1 MSEIHLKKHQID
13 QKSSFRKWVGFPA
26 RSPVPAR
33 GARGTIVSATGSGKT
48 IMAAASAL
56 ECFPHGRILV
66 TVPTLD
72 LLVQTAQ
79 AWRTVG
85 HRSPMAAV
93 CSLENDPVLNE
104 LGVRTTTNPIQL
116 ALWAGRGPVIVF
128 ATYASLVDRED
139 YAALQDQERPYGPWQ
154 NSGNG
159 KTRKKTRGPLEAALT
174 GGERLYGQQMA
185 PFDLAI
191 VDEAHGTA
199 GDLGRPWAA
208 IHDNTRIPADFRLYL
223 TATPRILAAAR
234 PQKGADGQELEIA
247 SMADDP
253 DGTYGAWL
261 AELGLSEAIEREI
274 LAGFEIDVL
283 EIRDPSPVLG
293 ESEEARRGRRL
304 ALLQTALLEHAAA
317 YNLRTV
323 MTFHQKVE
331 EAAAFAD
338 KLPETAAALYV
349 NDASDDDLAAADKLP
364 KSSVNARFYE
374 LEAGRHVPPD
384 RVWSAWLC
392 GDHLVTERREVLRQ
406 FAGGIDAADRRVH
419 RAFLASVRVLGEGV
433 DITGDRGV
441 EAICFA
447 DTRGSQVEIV
457 QNIGR
462 ALRLNKD
469 GSTKIAR
476 IIVPVF
482 LEPGEDPTD
491 MVASASFRPLV
502 AVLQG
507 LRSHD
512 ERLVEQLAS
521 RALTSGQRKV
531 HVRRDANGQII
542 GAGGEGDGEDQEQD
556 DTDAAAESALLHFS
570 SPRDTATIAAF
581 LRTRVYRPESLVW
594 LEGYQALIRWRKEN
608 EITGL
613 YAVPYDVE
621 AEVGVTKDFPL
632 GRWVHQQRKALR
644 AGELEER
651 RKTLLDAPEAGMV
664 WEPGEE
670 AWETK
675 LAALRSYRRA
685 MGHLAPRQDAVWGE
699 GDAMVPVGQHAA
711 NLRRKGGLGKDA
723 ERAAERAQQLAAI
736 DEDWNCPWPL
746 DWQRHYRVLADLVDA
761 DGVLPAIQPGVL
773 FEGDDLGKWLARQRE
788 ASTWAQL
795 SAEQQERLSQLGVKP
810 LEAPSPAPSAKR
822 AANGQSKAE
831 QAFHRGLAA
840 LTQWVE
846 REGAHRPAPRGHS
859 EQIAVDGE
867 AEPVTVKLGVWVS
880 NTKSRWDKLTPEQQ
894 AALAAL
900 GVPWAKAAVPAPSG
914 GPAPVRDAP
923 VQPAPSGEQAQE
935 YPDQGDPVTAEERE
949 TSRGTARARR
959 MNELMRKHTK
969 AELLR
974 MAYAGGLVNHNSP
987 EKWRKDEIASTVVDT
1002 EFRTADRAAPARPAS
1017 ATARPVPAQPLP
1029 LPQQDHH
1036 DECDKSVYE
1045 GGTCTCDLIEQYGPP
1060 SERDDY

>member
-1 MSEIHLKKHQID
+1 MSAIRLKEHQVD
-13 QKSSFRKWVGFPA
+13 QRSAFRRWVGFPA
-26 RSPVPAR
+26 RSSVPPQ

-48 IMAAASAL
+48 ITAAACAL
-56 ECFPHGRILV
+56 ESFADGRILV

-72 LLVQTAQ
+72 LLAQTAQ
-79 AWRTVG
+79 AWRLVG
-85 HRSPMAAV
+85 HRAPMVAV
-93 CSLENDPVLNE
+93 CSLENDAVLKS

-116 ALWAGRGPVIVF
+116 ALWAGSGPVVVC

-139 YAALQDQERPYGPWQ
+139 IDAPEGQ
-154 NSGNG
+154 
-159 KTRKKTRGPLEAALT
+159 RKVRGPLEAALA
-174 GGERLYGQQMA
+174 GGDRLYGQQMDG
-185 PFDLAI
+185 FDLAI

-199 GDLGRPWAA
+199 GDLGRPWAV
-208 IHDNTRIPADFRLYL
+208 IHDNQRIPADFRLYL

-234 PQKGADGQELEIA
+234 PQKGADGQEAEIA
-247 SMADDP
+247 TMADDP

-331 EAAAFAD
+331 EATAFAE

-349 NDASDDDLAAADKLP
+349 NDATDEDLAAADKLP
-364 KSSVNARFYE
+364 KSSIDAEFYE

-392 GDHLVTERREVLRQ
+392 GDHLVSERREVLRQ
-406 FAGGIDAADRRVH
+406 FAGGIDAAGRRVH

-433 DITGDRGV
+433 DITGERGV
-441 EAICFA
+441 DSICFA

-462 ALRLNKD
+462 ALRLNRN
-469 GSTKIAR
+469 GSTKVAR

-482 LEPGEDPTD
+482 LEPGEDPQD

-521 RALTSGQRKV
+521 RALTSGKRKV
-531 HVRRDANGQII
+531 HVRRDEEGRIV
-542 GAGGEGDGEDQEQD
+542 GAGSEGDGEDQEDD
-556 DTDAAAESALLHFS
+556 DTQAAAEAALLHFS
-570 SPRDTATIAAF
+570 SPRDAATIAAF

-594 LEGYQALIRWRKEN
+594 LEGYQALLRWRKEN

-621 AEVGVTKDFPL
+621 VEVGATKAFPL

-651 RKTLLDAPEAGMV
+651 RRTLLDAPEAGMV

-670 AWETK
+670 AWEAK

-685 MGHLAPRQDAVWGE
+685 TGHLAPRQDAVWGE
-699 GDAMVPVGQHAA
+699 GEAMVPVGQHMA

-723 ERAAERAQQLAAI
+723 ERAAVRAQQLTAV

-761 DGVLPAIQPGVL
+761 DGNLPAIEPGVL
-773 FEGDDLGKWLARQRE
+773 FEGDDIGRWLQRQKNPG
-788 ASTWAQL
+788 TWAQL
-795 SAEQQERLSQLGVKP
+795 LPEQQERLTKLGVQP
-810 LEAPSPAPSAKR
+810 AEAPSPAPAAAR
-822 AANGQSKAE
+822 ATKGPSKA
-831 QAFHRGLAA
+831 QAAFQRGLAA

-846 REGAHRPAPRGHS
+846 REGADRPVPRGHS
-859 EQIAVDGE
+859 EQIEADGE
-867 AEPVTVKLGVWVS
+867 VEPVTVKLGVWVS
-880 NTKSRWDKLTPEQQ
+880 NTKSRRDRLAQEQLE
-894 AALAAL
+894 ALREL
-900 GVPWAKAAVPAPSG
+900 GVDWA
-914 GPAPVRDAP
+914 
-923 VQPAPSGEQAQE
+923 
-935 YPDQGDPVTAEERE
+935 
-949 TSRGTARARR
+949 
-959 MNELMRKHTK
+959 
-969 AELLR
+969 
-974 MAYAGGLVNHNSP
+974 
-987 EKWRKDEIASTVVDT
+987 
-1002 EFRTADRAAPARPAS
+1002 
-1017 ATARPVPAQPLP
+1017 
-1029 LPQQDHH
+1029 
-1036 DECDKSVYE
+1036 
-1045 GGTCTCDLIEQYGPP
+1045 
-1060 SERDDY
+1060 

>member
-1 MSEIHLKKHQID
+1 MSRIPLKKHQVD
-13 QKSSFRKWVGFPA
+13 QKSAFRRWVGFPA
-26 RSPVPAR
+26 RSSVPPQ

-56 ECFPHGRILV
+56 ECFPEGRILV

-79 AWRTVG
+79 AWRAVG
-85 HRSPMAAV
+85 HRSPMVAV

-139 YAALQDQERPYGPWQ
+139 FDHPTGQ
-154 NSGNG
+154 G
-159 KTRKKTRGPLEAALT
+159 KVRGPLETALAV
-174 GGERLYGQQMA
+174 GERLYGQRMDG
-185 PFDLAI
+185 FDLAI

-208 IHDNTRIPADFRLYL
+208 IHDNARIPADFRLYL
-223 TATPRILAAAR
+223 TATPRILAAPR
-234 PQKGADGQELEIA
+234 PQRGADGKELEIA
-247 SMADDP
+247 SMGQDSQ
-253 DGTYGAWL
+253 TYGPWL

-293 ESEEARRGRRL
+293 ESEEAQRGRRL
-304 ALLQTALLEHAAA
+304 ALLQTALLEHAAKW
-317 YNLRTV
+317 NLRTV

-331 EAAAFAD
+331 EAAAFAE
-338 KLPETAAALYV
+338 KMPETAAELYI
-349 NDASDDDLAAADKLP
+349 NDASDEDLAQADRLP
-364 KSSVNARFYE
+364 RSSIDAEFYE

-392 GDHLVTERREVLRQ
+392 GDHLVAERREALRQ
-406 FAGGIDAADRRVH
+406 FANGIDANNRRVH

-433 DITGDRGV
+433 DITGERGV

-447 DTRGSQVEIV
+447 DTRGSQVEIM

-462 ALRLNKD
+462 ALRPNRD

-507 LRSHD
+507 LRCHD

-521 RALTSGQRKV
+521 RALTSGKRKV
-531 HVRRDANGQII
+531 HIRCDEDGRIV
-542 GAGGEGDGEDQEQD
+542 GAGGEGEGEDQEHD
-556 DTDAAAESALLHFS
+556 DTQAAAESALLHFS
-570 SPRDTATIAAF
+570 SPRDAATIAAF

-594 LEGYQALIRWRKEN
+594 LEGYQALLRWRAEN

-613 YAVPYDVE
+613 YAVPYDTE
-621 AEVGVTKDFPL
+621 TTVGVTKDFPL

-644 AGELEER
+644 AGELEPR
-651 RKTLLDAPEAGMV
+651 RKELLDAPEAGMV

-685 MGHLAPRQDAVWGE
+685 TGHLAPRQDQVWGE
-699 GDAMVPVGQHAA
+699 GEAMVPVGQHMA
-711 NLRRKGGLGKDA
+711 NLRRKGGLGKDP
-723 ERAAERAQQLAAI
+723 ERATERAQQLRAI
-736 DEDWNCPWPL
+736 DPDWNCPWPL

-761 DGVLPAIQPGVL
+761 DGVLPDIRPGVL
-773 FEGDDLGKWLARQRE
+773 MDGDDLGRWLERQRNPG
-788 ASTWAQL
+788 TWVQL
-795 SAEQQERLSQLGVKP
+795 STEQQERLSRLGVKP
-810 LEAPSPAPSAKR
+810 LEAPSPAPAATRSTKSA
-822 AANGQSKAE
+822 GKAQ
-831 QAFHRGLAA
+831 QAFQRGVQALA
-840 LTQWVE
+840 QWVE
-846 REGAHRPAPRGHS
+846 REGAHRPVPRGHG
-859 EQIAVDGE
+859 EEITVDGE
-867 AEPVTVKLGVWVS
+867 AEPVVVKLGVWVS
-880 NTKSRWDKLTPEQQ
+880 NTRTRRDKLTQEQR
-894 AALAAL
+894 AALTEL
-900 GVPWAKAAVPAPSG
+900 GIEWA
-914 GPAPVRDAP
+914 
-923 VQPAPSGEQAQE
+923 
-935 YPDQGDPVTAEERE
+935 
-949 TSRGTARARR
+949 
-959 MNELMRKHTK
+959 
-969 AELLR
+969 
-974 MAYAGGLVNHNSP
+974 
-987 EKWRKDEIASTVVDT
+987 
-1002 EFRTADRAAPARPAS
+1002 
-1017 ATARPVPAQPLP
+1017 
-1029 LPQQDHH
+1029 
-1036 DECDKSVYE
+1036 
-1045 GGTCTCDLIEQYGPP
+1045 
-1060 SERDDY
+1060 

>member
-1 MSEIHLKKHQID
+1 MSRIPLKKHQID

-26 RSPVPAR
+26 RSSVPPQ

-48 IMAAASAL
+48 IMAAACAL
-56 ECFPHGRILV
+56 ECFPEDRILV

-79 AWRTVG
+79 AWRAVG
-85 HRSPMAAV
+85 HRSPMVAV
-93 CSLENDPVLNE
+93 CSLDNDPVLTE

-116 ALWAGRGPVIVF
+116 ALWAAHGPVIVF

-139 YAALQDQERPYGPWQ
+139 FEDPTGQ
-154 NSGNG
+154 
-159 KTRKKTRGPLEAALT
+159 RKVRGPLEAALA
-174 GGERLYGQQMA
+174 GGERLYGQQMDG
-185 PFDLAI
+185 FSLAI

-208 IHDNTRIPADFRLYL
+208 IHDNARIPADFRLYL
-223 TATPRILAAAR
+223 TATPRILAAPR
-234 PQKGADGQELEIA
+234 PQKGADGQEVEIA
-247 SMADDP
+247 TMGQDSE
-253 DGTYGAWL
+253 TYGPWL
-261 AELGLSEAIEREI
+261 AELGLSEAIERAI

-293 ESEEARRGRRL
+293 ESEEAQRGRRL

-317 YNLRTV
+317 HNLRTV

-331 EAAAFAD
+331 EAAAFAE
-338 KLPETAAALYV
+338 KLPETAAELYV
-349 NDASDDDLAAADKLP
+349 NDASDDDLAQAEKLP
-364 KSSVNARFYE
+364 KSSIDAEFYE

-392 GDHLVTERREVLRQ
+392 GDHLVSERREVLWQ
-406 FAGGIDAADRRVH
+406 FANGIDAAGRRVH

-433 DITGDRGV
+433 DITGERGV
-441 EAICFA
+441 EAVCFA

-462 ALRLNKD
+462 ALRLNRD

-521 RALTSGQRKV
+521 RALSSGKRKV
-531 HVRRDANGQII
+531 YIRRDEDGQII

-570 SPRDTATIAAF
+570 SPRDASTIAAF

-594 LEGYQALIRWRKEN
+594 LEGYQALLRWRAEN

-621 AEVGVTKDFPL
+621 VEVGATKAFPL
-632 GRWVHQQRKALR
+632 GRWVHQQRKTLR

-664 WEPGEE
+664 WEPGDE
-670 AWETK
+670 AWESK
-675 LAALRSYRRA
+675 LAALRSYRQA
-685 MGHLAPRQDAVWGE
+685 TGHLAPRQDQVWGE
-699 GDAMVPVGQHAA
+699 GEAMVPIGQHIA
-711 NLRRKGGLGKDA
+711 NLRRKGGLGKDQ
-723 ERAAERAQQLAAI
+723 ERAAERAKQLAAI
-736 DEDWNCPWPL
+736 DPDWNCPWPL

-761 DGVLPAIQPGVL
+761 DGSLPEIQPGVL
-773 FEGDDLGKWLARQRE
+773 MDGDDIGRWLQRQSQP
-788 ASTWAQL
+788 ATWAQM
-795 SAEQQERLSQLGVKP
+795 SSEQQERLSKLGVKP
-810 LEAPSPAPSAKR
+810 VQTPSPAPAATR
-822 AANGQSKAE
+822 ATKGTGKAQ
-831 QAFHRGLAA
+831 QAFQRGLAA
-840 LTQWVE
+840 LAQWVE
-846 REGAHRPAPRGHS
+846 REGAHRPVPRGHA
-859 EQIAVDGE
+859 EEIAVDGE
-867 AEPVTVKLGVWVS
+867 PEPVVIKLGVWTS
-880 NTKSRWDKLTPEQQ
+880 NTRARRDKLTQEQLD
-894 AALAAL
+894 ALREL
-900 GVPWAKAAVPAPSG
+900 GMEWA
-914 GPAPVRDAP
+914 
-923 VQPAPSGEQAQE
+923 
-935 YPDQGDPVTAEERE
+935 
-949 TSRGTARARR
+949 
-959 MNELMRKHTK
+959 
-969 AELLR
+969 
-974 MAYAGGLVNHNSP
+974 
-987 EKWRKDEIASTVVDT
+987 
-1002 EFRTADRAAPARPAS
+1002 
-1017 ATARPVPAQPLP
+1017 
-1029 LPQQDHH
+1029 
-1036 DECDKSVYE
+1036 
-1045 GGTCTCDLIEQYGPP
+1045 
-1060 SERDDY
+1060 

>member
-1 MSEIHLKKHQID
+1 MSVIQLKEHQVD
-13 QKSSFRKWVGFPA
+13 QRSAFRRWVGFPA
-26 RSPVPAR
+26 RSAVPPQ
-33 GARGTIVSATGSGKT
+33 GVRGTIVSATGSGKT
-48 IMAAASAL
+48 ITAAACAL
-56 ECFPHGRILV
+56 ESFADGRILV

-79 AWRTVG
+79 AWRLVG
-85 HRSPMAAV
+85 HRAPMVAV
-93 CSLENDPVLNE
+93 CSLENDAVLNS

-116 ALWAGRGPVIVF
+116 ALWAGSGPVVVF

-139 YAALQDQERPYGPWQ
+139 IDAPEGR
-154 NSGNG
+154 
-159 KTRKKTRGPLEAALT
+159 RKVRGPLEAALV
-174 GGERLYGQQMA
+174 GGEGLYGQRMA
-185 PFDLAI
+185 GFDLAI

-208 IHDNTRIPADFRLYL
+208 IHDNQRIPAAFRLYL
-223 TATPRILAAAR
+223 TATPRILAVAR
-234 PQKGADGQELEIA
+234 PREGAGGQELEIA

-253 DGTYGAWL
+253 GGTYGAWL

-331 EAAAFAD
+331 EAAAFAE
-338 KLPETAAALYV
+338 KLPEAAAELYM
-349 NDASDDDLAAADKLP
+349 NDASDDDLAAAGRLP
-364 KSSVNARFYE
+364 ASSIDAEFYE

-392 GDHLVTERREVLRQ
+392 GDHLVSERREVIRQ
-406 FAGGIDAADRRVH
+406 FANGIDASNHRVH

-433 DITGDRGV
+433 DITGERGV

-462 ALRLNKD
+462 SLRLNRD
-469 GSTKIAR
+469 GTTKIAR

-482 LEPGEDPTD
+482 LEPGEDPRD

-521 RALTSGQRKV
+521 RALTSGRRKA
-531 HVRRDANGQII
+531 HVRRDETGQII
-542 GAGGEGDGEDQEQD
+542 GAGGEGGEQEG
-556 DTDAAAESALLHFS
+556 TGVVVESALLHFS
-570 SPRDTATIAAF
+570 SPRDAATIAAF

-594 LEGYQALIRWRKEN
+594 LEGYQALLRWRKEN
-608 EITGL
+608 EIAGL
-613 YAVPYDVE
+613 YAVPYDTE
-621 AEVGVTKDFPL
+621 TGVGVTKDFPL

-651 RKTLLDAPEAGMV
+651 RKSLLDAPEAGMV

-670 AWETK
+670 AWEAK

-685 MGHLAPRQDAVWGE
+685 TGHLAPRQDAVWGE
-699 GDAMVPVGQHAA
+699 DGAMVPVGQHMA
-711 NLRRKGGLGKDA
+711 NLRRKGAKNGLGKDP
-723 ERAAERAQQLAAI
+723 ERAAVRAAQLTEI
-736 DEDWNCPWPL
+736 DRDWDCPWPL

-761 DGVLPAIQPGVL
+761 DGVLPYIAPGVV
-773 FEGDDLGKWLARQRE
+773 FEGDDVGTWRWRQQE
-788 ASTWAQL
+788 PGTWAQL
-795 SAEQQERLSQLGVKP
+795 SSEQQERLSALGVQP
-810 LEAPSPAPSAKR
+810 GGAPSPAPGATPASKGPGK
-822 AANGQSKAE
+822 GQH
-831 QAFHRGLAA
+831 AFQRGLAA

-846 REGAHRPAPRGHS
+846 REGQRAVPRGHS
-859 EQIAVDGE
+859 EQIAVGGE
-867 AEPVTVKLGVWVS
+867 AEPVAVKLGVWVS
-880 NTKSRWDKLTPEQQ
+880 NTRSRRDKLTPEQR
-894 AALAAL
+894 AALSEL
-900 GVPWAKAAVPAPSG
+900 GVEWA
-914 GPAPVRDAP
+914 
-923 VQPAPSGEQAQE
+923 
-935 YPDQGDPVTAEERE
+935 
-949 TSRGTARARR
+949 
-959 MNELMRKHTK
+959 
-969 AELLR
+969 
-974 MAYAGGLVNHNSP
+974 
-987 EKWRKDEIASTVVDT
+987 
-1002 EFRTADRAAPARPAS
+1002 
-1017 ATARPVPAQPLP
+1017 
-1029 LPQQDHH
+1029 
-1036 DECDKSVYE
+1036 
-1045 GGTCTCDLIEQYGPP
+1045 
-1060 SERDDY
+1060 

>member
-1 MSEIHLKKHQID
+1 MSAIRLKEHQVD
-13 QKSSFRKWVGFPA
+13 QRSAFRRWVGFPA
-26 RSPVPAR
+26 RSSVPPQ

-48 IMAAASAL
+48 ITAAACAL
-56 ECFPHGRILV
+56 ESFADSRILV

-72 LLVQTAQ
+72 LLAQTAQ
-79 AWRTVG
+79 AWRLVG
-85 HRSPMAAV
+85 HRAPMVAV
-93 CSLENDPVLNE
+93 CSLENDAVLNK

-116 ALWAGRGPVIVF
+116 ALWAGSGPVVVF

-139 YAALQDQERPYGPWQ
+139 IDAPEGQ
-154 NSGNG
+154 
-159 KTRKKTRGPLEAALT
+159 RKVRGPLEAALA
-174 GGERLYGQQMA
+174 GGERLYGQRMDS
-185 PFDLAI
+185 FHLAI

-208 IHDNTRIPADFRLYL
+208 IHDNARIPADFRLYL

-234 PQKGADGQELEIA
+234 PQKGADGQEAEIA
-247 SMADDP
+247 TMADDP

-283 EIRDPSPVLG
+283 EIRDPSPVIG
-293 ESEEARRGRRL
+293 ETEEAQRGRRL

-338 KLPETAAALYV
+338 KLPETAAELYV
-349 NDASDDDLAAADKLP
+349 NDASDADLAAADRLP
-364 KSSVNARFYE
+364 KSSIDAEFYE

-392 GDHLVTERREVLRQ
+392 GDHTVAERREKIRQ
-406 FAGGIDAADRRVH
+406 FANGINAAGRRVH

-433 DITGDRGV
+433 DITGERGV
-441 EAICFA
+441 EAVCFA

-469 GSTKIAR
+469 GSTKVAR

-521 RALTSGQRKV
+521 RALTSRKRKV
-531 HVRRDANGQII
+531 HVQRDEDGQIV
-542 GAGGEGDGEDQEQD
+542 GAGGESDGEDQEHDD

-570 SPRDTATIAAF
+570 SPRDAATIAAF

-594 LEGYQALIRWRKEN
+594 LEGYQALLRWRAEN
-608 EITGL
+608 QITGV

-621 AEVGVTKDFPL
+621 VEVGATKAFPL

-644 AGELEER
+644 ADELEER

-670 AWETK
+670 AWENK

-685 MGHLAPRQDAVWGE
+685 TGHLAPRQDAAWGE
-699 GDAMVPVGQHAA
+699 GEAMVPVGQHMA

-723 ERAAERAQQLAAI
+723 ERAAERAKQLIAV

-746 DWQRHYRVLADLVDA
+746 NWQRHYRVLADLVDA
-761 DGVLPAIQPGVL
+761 DGVLPAIEPGVL
-773 FEGDDLGKWLARQRE
+773 FEGDDLGKWLQRQKNPG
-788 ASTWAQL
+788 TWAQL
-795 SAEQQERLSQLGVKP
+795 LPEQQERLSKLGVRP
-810 LEAPSPAPSAKR
+810 AEAPFPAPATAR
-822 AANGQSKAE
+822 AAKDPNKA
-831 QAFHRGLAA
+831 QAAFQRDLAA

-846 REGAHRPAPRGHS
+846 REGANRPVPRGHS
-859 EQIAVDGE
+859 EEITVHGE
-867 AEPVTVKLGVWVS
+867 TESVIVKLGVWVS
-880 NTKSRWDKLTPEQQ
+880 NTKSRWDKLTVDQQ
-894 AALAAL
+894 AAIAAL
-900 GVPWAKAAVPAPSG
+900 GLPWAKAAPVSSQSGVPTPTDDS
-914 GPAPVRDAP
+914 P
-923 VQPAPSGEQAQE
+923 VQPGPPNRQVQERHNQDEKLAQE
-935 YPDQGDPVTAEERE
+935 KRE
-949 TSRGTARARR
+949 TGTERVRR
-959 MNELMRKHTK
+959 MNELMRNHTK
-969 AELLR
+969 VELLH
-974 MAYAGGLVNHNSP
+974 MAYAGGLVRHNSP
-987 EKWRKDEIASTVVDT
+987 ERWRKDEVASTVVDI
-1002 EFRTADRAAPARPAS
+1002 ELRGAAQPDPAGPTADITPPAKGS
-1017 ATARPVPAQPLP
+1017 
-1029 LPQQDHH
+1029 HSF
-1036 DECDKSVYE
+1036 E
-1045 GGTCTCDLIEQYGPP
+1045 
-1060 SERDDY
+1060 

>member
-1 MSEIHLKKHQID
+1 MSRIPLKEHQVD

-26 RSPVPAR
+26 RSSVPPQ

-48 IMAAASAL
+48 IMSAASAL
-56 ECFPHGRILV
+56 ECFPGGRILV

-72 LLVQTAQ
+72 LLAQTAQ
-79 AWRTVG
+79 AWRAVG
-85 HRSPMAAV
+85 HQAPMVAV
-93 CSLENDPVLNE
+93 CSLENDPVLKS

-116 ALWAGRGPVIVF
+116 ALWAGAGPVVVF

-139 YAALQDQERPYGPWQ
+139 IDAPEGQ
-154 NSGNG
+154 
-159 KTRKKTRGPLEAALT
+159 RKVRGPLEAALA

-185 PFDLAI
+185 GFDLAI

-208 IHDNTRIPADFRLYL
+208 IHDNARIPADFRLYL

-234 PQKGADGQELEIA
+234 PQKGAGGEEAEIA

-261 AELGLSEAIEREI
+261 AELGLSESIERGI

-293 ESEEARRGRRL
+293 ESEDAQRGRRL
-304 ALLQTALLEHAAA
+304 ALLQAALLEHAAA

-331 EAAAFAD
+331 EAAAFAE
-338 KLPETAAALYV
+338 KLPETAAELYV
-349 NDASDDDLAAADKLP
+349 TDASDADLAAAAKLP
-364 KSSVNARFYE
+364 KSSIEAELYE

-406 FAGGIDAADRRVH
+406 FANGIDADNRRVH

-433 DITGDRGV
+433 DITGERGV

-482 LEPGEDPTD
+482 LDPNEDPTD

-512 ERLVEQLAS
+512 DRLVEQLAS
-521 RALTSGQRKV
+521 RALTSGKRKI
-531 HVRRDANGQII
+531 HVRRDEDGQIV
-542 GAGGEGDGEDQEQD
+542 GTGGEGEDQED
-556 DTDAAAESALLHFS
+556 GTDAAAESALLHFS
-570 SPRDTATIAAF
+570 SPRDAATIAAF

-594 LEGYQALIRWRKEN
+594 LEGYQALIRWRAEN

-621 AEVGVTKDFPL
+621 VEVGVTKAFPL

-651 RKTLLDAPEAGMV
+651 RKTLLNAPEAGMV

-670 AWETK
+670 AWEAK
-675 LAALRSYRRA
+675 LAVLRSYWRA
-685 MGHLAPRQDAVWGE
+685 TGHLAPRQDAVWGE
-699 GDAMVPVGQHAA
+699 DDAMVPVGQYMA
-711 NLRRKGGLGKDA
+711 NLRRKGPKNGLGKDEDTA
-723 ERAAERAQQLAAI
+723 TTRAAQLAAI
-736 DEDWNCPWPL
+736 DKDWNCPWPL
-746 DWQRHYRVLADLVDA
+746 DWQRHHRVLADLVDA
-761 DGVLPAIQPGVL
+761 DGVLPHIAPGVV
-773 FEGDDLGKWLARQRE
+773 FDGDDVGKWLQQQKQTA
-788 ASTWAQL
+788 TWTRL
-795 SAEQQERLSQLGVKP
+795 LPEQQERLTALGVQPDQAPLPAPAASRGAKGLSKAQQAFQRG
-810 LEAPSPAPSAKR
+810 LEA
-822 AANGQSKAE
+822 
-831 QAFHRGLAA
+831 LA
-840 LTQWVE
+840 QWVE
-846 REGAHRPAPRGHS
+846 REGADRPVPRAHG
-859 EQIAVDGE
+859 EEIAVEGE
-867 AEPVTVKLGVWVS
+867 EEPVIVKLGVWVS
-880 NTKSRWDKLTPEQQ
+880 NTKSRRDKLTADQ
-894 AALAAL
+894 LASLARL
-900 GVPWAKAAVPAPSG
+900 GVDWA
-914 GPAPVRDAP
+914 
-923 VQPAPSGEQAQE
+923 
-935 YPDQGDPVTAEERE
+935 
-949 TSRGTARARR
+949 
-959 MNELMRKHTK
+959 
-969 AELLR
+969 
-974 MAYAGGLVNHNSP
+974 
-987 EKWRKDEIASTVVDT
+987 
-1002 EFRTADRAAPARPAS
+1002 
-1017 ATARPVPAQPLP
+1017 
-1029 LPQQDHH
+1029 
-1036 DECDKSVYE
+1036 
-1045 GGTCTCDLIEQYGPP
+1045 
-1060 SERDDY
+1060 